1 MLSLVRAVR
10 EIGLLTSD
18 DDLAIDTET
27 TGLDLYAGD
36 VIRGVSVA
44 YRFDGELVSGYFPI
58 SHPATKNLTA
68 AERNRLVR
76 ALTRTR
82 ARHVFWNRPFDQAS
96 LAQIGM
102 KPRTRNTRDAGM
114 ISWLI
119 NENDSHKLKVQ
130 GDYYL
135 GYDASAE
142 KKALD
147 AIMAGT
153 PAKDILA
160 RVRPGIRKGC
170 VGKARQWAQEM
181 ATKSKK
187 TWATL
192 TGDDIAP
199 YAAMDPVITLELSE
213 KQEAGE
219 IGDREEYAEAIEHEH
234 AVQDVV
240 YRMVRRGVK
249 VNVDAVNE
257 LAVKYRAR
265 LAEIEPEFKGTNLR
279 STMQLR
285 KLLFETWEL
294 PPQHRTK
301 TGWSTDK
308 DTLHELAYHP
318 GVEMILEHRALSK
331 MVGTYL
337 EPMAHWADKDGRV
350 HSSINTGG
358 SVENDG
364 MGTGGTV
371 TGRFSSSRPNL
382 QNIPK
387 SSTDGS
393 VKKLYIP
400 ADGLELWE
408 YDLHS
413 AELYV
418 GAALAGDDAMIEALV
433 EPGRNF
439 HKETAAALFPSAEEP
454 FYTLAKNLNYGI
466 PYGIGPY
473 KFSLYLVKG
482 LRQPMSDELL
492 YKAKSIIQGHRRLW
506 PKTHAAMARC
516 ARYAEQNDRLPM
528 LAPGRWRHFSGWK
541 TSVPSYTAWNAAV
554 QGGVAEIMKSWMVRS
569 EPELA
574 KLLAFLVLQVHDSLW
589 VEQPPGM
596 GEAIT
601 ALLQSTLDE
610 INPLDLRITIDAKRL
625 N

>member
-27 TGLDLYAGD
+27 TGYDLYAGD

-68 AERNRLVR
+68 PERNRLVA
-76 ALTRTR
+76 ALTKTR
-82 ARHVFWNRPFDQAS
+82 ARQVFWNRPFDQAS

-102 KPRTRNTRDAGM
+102 KPRTRNVYDAGM
-114 ISWLI
+114 VSWLI

-135 GYDASAE
+135 NEDASAE
-142 KKALD
+142 QTALKAT
-147 AIMAGT
+147 MAGT

-160 RVRPGIRKGC
+160 RVRPGIRKGK
-170 VGKARQWAQEM
+170 VGVARQWAQEM
-181 ATKSKK
+181 AAKSKK

-199 YAAMDPVITLELSE
+199 YAAKDTELTLRLAEMQCS
-213 KQEAGE
+213 GE
-219 IGDREEYAEAIEHEH
+219 IGERETYCEAVDHEH
-234 AVQDVV
+234 AVQNVV
-240 YRMVRRGVK
+240 YRMCKRGVR
-249 VNVDAVNE
+249 VNVDAVE
-257 LAVKYRAR
+257 KLAVEYRQR
-265 LAEIEPEFKGTNLR
+265 IAEIEPEFEGTNLR

-294 PPQHRTK
+294 PPQHRTS

-318 GVEMILEHRALSK
+318 GVELILEHRALTK

-337 EPMAHWADKDGRV
+337 DPMAKWADKNGRV
-350 HSSINTGG
+350 HSSINT
-358 SVENDG
+358 S
-364 MGTGGTV
+364 GTV

-382 QNIPK
+382 QNTPK
-387 SSTDGS
+387 ASTDGS
-393 VKKLYIP
+393 VKKLYVP

-418 GAALAGDDAMIEALV
+418 GAALAGDDAMIEALT

-439 HKETAAALFPSAEEP
+439 HKETAAALFPSDEEP

-473 KFSLYLVKG
+473 KFALYLVKG

-516 ARYAEQNDRLPM
+516 SRYAEQNDCLPM

-541 TSVPSYTAWNAAV
+541 TTVPSYTAWNAAV

-574 KLLAFLVLQVHDSLW
+574 RFLAYLVLQVHDSLW

>member
-1 MLSLVRAVR
+1 MSLLTLAEAIRD
-10 EIGLLTSD
+10 IGRLTSD

-44 YRFDGELVSGYFPI
+44 YRSPDDRSIILSGYFPI
-58 SHPATKNLTA
+58 SHPNTSNLTGG
-68 AERNRLVR
+68 ERNRLVR
-76 ALTRTR
+76 ALSTTK
-82 ARHVFWNRPFDQAS
+82 ARHVFWNRNFDQAS

-102 KPRTRNTRDAGM
+102 KPRTRHTHDAGM
-114 ISWLI
+114 VSWLI

-142 KKALD
+142 QEHLKQV
-147 AIMAGT
+147 MAGV

-160 RVRPGIRKGC
+160 NIRPFIRKGK
-170 VGKARQWAQEM
+170 VGVARQWAQEQ
-181 ATKSKK
+181 ANKTRK
-187 TWATL
+187 TWGTL
-192 TGDDIAP
+192 TGDDIAE
-199 YAAMDPVITLELSE
+199 YAARDTVITLELSE
-213 KQEAGE
+213 KQERGE
-219 IGDREEYAEAIEHEH
+219 IGPAAFEQDGNYTEAIPHEH

-240 YRMVRRGVK
+240 YRMCKRGVK
-249 VNVDAVNE
+249 VNLEAVE
-257 LAVKYRAR
+257 SLATEYRAR
-265 LAEIEPEFKGTNLR
+265 LAEIEPEFEGTNLR
-279 STMQLR
+279 STMQLS
-285 KLLFETWEL
+285 KLLFETWGL
-294 PPQHRTK
+294 PPQHRTAS
-301 TGWSTDK
+301 GWSTDK
-308 DTLHELAYHP
+308 DTLMELAHHD
-318 GVEMILEHRALSK
+318 GVELILEHRALSK

-337 EPMAHWADKDGRV
+337 EPMARFADDNCRV
-350 HSSINTGG
+350 HSSINT
-358 SVENDG
+358 S
-364 MGTGGTV
+364 GTV

-387 SSTDGS
+387 ASTDGS
-393 VKKLYIP
+393 VKKLYVP
-400 ADGLELWE
+400 GEGLELWE

-418 GAALAGDDAMIEALV
+418 GAALAGDDAMIEALT

-439 HKETAAALFPSAEEP
+439 HKETAAALFPSSDEP

-473 KFSLYLVKG
+473 KFALYLVKG
-482 LRQPMSDELL
+482 LRQPMSDDLL
-492 YKAKSIIQGHRRLW
+492 QQARSIIQGHKRLW

-516 ARYAEQNDRLPM
+516 ARYAEQNDCLPM
-528 LAPGRWRHFSGWK
+528 LAPGRWRHFGGWR

-554 QGGVAEIMKSWMVRS
+554 QGGVAEIMKAWMVRS
-569 EPELA
+569 EPELTR
-574 KLLAFLVLQVHDSLW
+574 LLSFLVLQVHDSLW
-589 VEQPPGM
+589 IEQPPGIA
-596 GEAIT
+596 EQLT
-601 ALLQSTLDE
+601 ALLQATLDE